1 MKLRSMGNVYH
12 GTVGGSGLL
21 DPEVLIVGGGLAG
34 LCCAR
39 QLKEMGIS
47 SQVFEA
53 SDDVGGR
60 ARTDE
65 ADGFLLDRGFQVLLT
80 SYPEAQNV
88 LDYQGLELARF
99 EPGALIRYRGKFRR
113 FVDPWRRPRH
123 LIATARSPI
132 ASLSDKLRVARLR
145 RRVCRGTLDDCFAR
159 PETTT
164 IEALRSERF
173 SDRIIEHFFRPF
185 LGGVFLDP
193 ELRTSSRMFDFVFR
207 MFAAGDAALPAH
219 GMGTIARQIAGHLP
233 EGTVITDTRVDH
245 VDGKSLRLA
254 SGERRDAKAIV
265 VACEAPAAAKLLG
278 ESTAPA
284 GQSVTCLYFA
294 ADRSPVK
301 EPILV
306 LNGEGEGPV
315 NNLCVPSQVAP
326 TYAPSDQSLISVTTL
341 GVAGENEGLEGKV
354 REQLCDWFGPSV
366 NQWRLL
372 RTYRI
377 PYALPRQIPPALS
390 PVAKPPR
397 REDGIFVCGDYLD
410 TASIQ
415 GAMLSGRRAAEHIIG
430 LKRS

>member
-1 MKLRSMGNVYH
+1 M
-12 GTVGGSGLL
+12 
-21 DPEVLIVGGGLAG
+21 LIVGGGLAG

-39 QLKEMGIS
+39 RLHEAGIS
-47 SQVFEA
+47 SRVFEA

-65 ADGFLLDRGFQVLLT
+65 VDGFLLDRGFQVLLT
-80 SYPEAQNV
+80 SYPEAQKV
-88 LDYQGLELARF
+88 LDYRGLELARF
-99 EPGALIRYRGKFRR
+99 EPGRLIRYRGKFRR

-123 LIATARSPI
+123 LIATARSPV

-145 RRVCRGTLDDCFAR
+145 RRVCRGTLDECFAR

-164 IEALRSERF
+164 IEALRGDRF

-219 GMGTIARQIAGHLP
+219 GMGTIARQIANQLP

-254 SGERRDAKAIV
+254 SGEQRDAEAIV

-278 ESTAPA
+278 EGVPTA

-294 ADRSPVK
+294 ADQPPMK

-306 LNGEGEGPV
+306 LNGEGEGPI
-315 NNLCVPSQVAP
+315 NNLCVPSQVAA
-326 TYAPSDQSLISVTTL
+326 TYA
-341 GVAGENEGLEGKV
+341 E
-354 REQLCDWFGPSV
+354 
-366 NQWRLL
+366 
-372 RTYRI
+372 
-377 PYALPRQIPPALS
+377 
-390 PVAKPPR
+390 
-397 REDGIFVCGDYLD
+397 
-410 TASIQ
+410 
-415 GAMLSGRRAAEHIIG
+415 
-430 LKRS
+430 